1 MISDK
6 LVNIAKYMYKGRD
19 RSHGINH
26 ALCVRNN
33 ALKISEEL
41 KIKDPLTLIK
51 IEAAALYHDVW
62 DNKYIT
68 QNSDEHL
75 IKKYDLEDKLKNTY
89 FSDHDIQD
97 IMIIID
103 NISLTKEMTQRN
115 NPEVLRPNL
124 KHLQFMRDIVSDAD
138 KLEMLGQSGIDRVFQ
153 FEHYRVNNEKK
164 LNPQHFKKVFLEIYN
179 RKLKFLIRDNY
190 IVTEPGRKLAEPLM
204 KYTEEYVNSLTRI
217 KQQTINKQ

>member
-6 LVNIAKYMYKGRD
+6 LINIAKYMYKGRD

-62 DNKYIT
+62 DNKYIIP
-68 QNSDEHL
+68 NSEEHL
-75 IKKYDLEDKLKNTY
+75 TKKYELEDRLINTY
-89 FSDHDIQD
+89 FSEHDIQD

-103 NISLTKEMTQRN
+103 NISLSKEMAQRN
-115 NPEVLRPNL
+115 NPEVLKPNL

-138 KLEMLGQSGIDRVFQ
+138 KLEMLGHSGIDRVFQ
-153 FEHYRVNNEKK
+153 FEHYMVNNDKN
-164 LNPQHFKKVFLEIYN
+164 LNHENFKKVFVEIYN

-204 KYTEEYVNSLTRI
+204 KYTEEYVNSII
-217 KQQTINKQ
+217 KK

>member
-6 LVNIAKYMYKGRD
+6 LINIAKYMYKGRD
-19 RSHGINH
+19 KSHGINH

-62 DNKYIT
+62 DNKYIIP
-68 QNSDEHL
+68 NSEEHL
-75 IKKYDLEDKLKNTY
+75 TKKYELKDKLKYTY
-89 FSDHDIQD
+89 FSEHDIHD

-103 NISLTKEMTQRN
+103 NISLSKEMAQRN

-153 FEHYRVNNEKK
+153 FEYYRINNDKK
-164 LNPQHFKKVFLEIYN
+164 LNHENFKKVFIEIYN

-190 IVTEPGRKLAEPLM
+190 IVTEPGRKLAEPSM
-204 KYTEEYVNSLTRI
+204 KYTEEYVNSII
-217 KQQTINKQ
+217 KNKCLS

>member
-6 LVNIAKYMYKGRD
+6 LVNIARYMYKGRD

-62 DNKYIT
+62 DHKYIIP
-68 QNSDEHL
+68 NSEEHL
-75 IKKYDLEDKLKNTY
+75 TKKYDLEDKLKNTY
-89 FSDHDIQD
+89 FSNHDVQD

-103 NISLTKEMTQRN
+103 NISLTKEMAQRN
-115 NPEVLRPNL
+115 NPELLRPNL

-138 KLEMLGQSGIDRVFQ
+138 KLEMLGQQGIDRVFQ
-153 FEHYRVNNEKK
+153 FEYYRVNNEKY
-164 LNPQHFKKVFLEIYN
+164 LNHENFKRVFIEIYN
-179 RKLKFLIRDNY
+179 RKIKFLIRDNY
-190 IVTEPGRKLAEPLM
+190 IITEPGRKLAEPLM
-204 KYTEEYVNSLTRI
+204 KHMEDYVNSLTRI
-217 KQQTINKQ
+217 KQ